1 MSLMTWMRERLER
14 PAVIVGGVALLT
26 IGVFAAV
33 VGWAFFVG
41 AGDPSYR
48 PEVADSAPAADPA
61 YLVGPHPLH
70 NPQHLFDIYQPILD
84 YMNARITGARLELE
98 ASRNYATYEEKL
110 LGERKFPF
118 AMPNPKQ
125 MVEATEAG
133 YRIFGKLSDED
144 PSRGLIVVRRD
155 GGIRKITDL
164 KGKTVSYPAP
174 TALFATMM
182 PQYYL
187 HTHGVDVHTDIH
199 NLYVGSQESSIMAVY
214 LGTSAAGATWPGPWK
229 LFVKAHPDYA
239 AALEVRWE
247 TTPLPNNGW
256 VVRTDVP
263 PELARRFAELL
274 FSLPESEEGRALMA
288 QVGVARFEP
297 ADDAT
302 YQPVRDFLKQYRET
316 IGQVPEK

>member
-1 MSLMTWMRERLER
+1 MSLMTWVRERLER
-14 PAVIVGGVALLT
+14 PAVAVGGVALLT
-26 IGVFAAV
+26 IGIFAAV
-33 VGWAFFVG
+33 VGWAFFGG

-48 PEVADSAPAADPA
+48 PEVADSAPAAEPV

-84 YMNARITGARLELE
+84 YLNARITGARLELE
-98 ASRNYATYEEKL
+98 ASRNYAVYDEKL
-110 LGERKFPF
+110 LKESKFPF
-118 AMPNPKQ
+118 AMPNPLQ
-125 MVEATEAG
+125 MVQATGAG

-144 PSRGLIVVRRD
+144 PSRGLIVVRTD
-155 GGIRKITDL
+155 SGIREISDL
-164 KGKTVSYPAP
+164 KGKAVSYPAP

-187 HTHGVDVHTDIH
+187 QTHGLDVRTDIT
-199 NLYVGSQESSIMAVY
+199 NLYVGSQESSIMAVF

-239 AALEVRWE
+239 KMLEVRWQ
-247 TTPLPNNGW
+247 TPSLPNNGW
-256 VVRTDVP
+256 VVRDDVP

-288 QVGVARFEP
+288 RVGVARFEP

-302 YQPVRDFLKQYRET
+302 YRPVREFLKRYRET
-316 IGQVPEK
+316 IGEVPEK